1 MKVNK
6 TIFTLLL
13 TAALSLPFLAVAQTS
28 GSVNGNGAA
37 KEEENVDERAARL
50 FEDPLR
56 GVVVNRTITVQGQE
70 FYQFFSM
77 RWSYIAGDTSYT
89 LSVHERPSA
98 RWGSEIWVEYR
109 RDRVFHMFLPPIRS
123 ETKAI
128 SQEAAEL
135 VLESI
140 QEMELQRALFFSDD
154 LGPEEM

>member
-50 FEDPLR
+50 LEDPLR

-70 FYQFFSM
+70 FYQYFSM
-77 RWSYIAGDTSYT
+77 RWAYIAGEATYT

-98 RWGSEIWVEYR
+98 RWGSEVWVEYR

-123 ETKAI
+123 QTKEI
-128 SQEAAEL
+128 SQQAADM
-135 VLESI
+135 VLDRIE
-140 QEMELQRALFFSDD
+140 EMELERALFTSED

>member
-37 KEEENVDERAARL
+37 KEEETVDERAARL

-77 RWSYIAGDTSYT
+77 CWSYIAGDTSYT
-89 LSVHERPSA
+89 LSVQERPSA
-98 RWGSEIWVEYR
+98 RWGIENWAEVR
-109 RDRVFHMFLPPIRS
+109 RVRVCHV
-123 ETKAI
+123 
-128 SQEAAEL
+128 
-135 VLESI
+135 VLHPMI
-140 QEMELQRALFFSDD
+140 F
-154 LGPEEM
+154 